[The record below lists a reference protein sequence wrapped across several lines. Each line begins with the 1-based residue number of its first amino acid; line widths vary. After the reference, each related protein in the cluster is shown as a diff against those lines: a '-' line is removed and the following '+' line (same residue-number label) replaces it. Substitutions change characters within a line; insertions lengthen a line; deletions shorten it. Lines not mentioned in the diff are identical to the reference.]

1 MPSIPK
7 IRRRGQKQQMAVD
20 RPLSV
25 TANFELHYEEVVRNN
40 KFAIIAFLA
49 TGLVAVASFIPTAVY
64 QSVAGTET
72 VTIETEDANLTNGAK
87 VESDPKATGG
97 LYILLKS
104 NKDN

>member
-7 IRRRGQKQQMAVD
+7 IRRRGSKRQINVD

-25 TANFELHYEEVVRNN
+25 TANFELHYEEVVKHN

-49 TGLVAVASFIPTAVY
+49 TGLLAIGAFIPTAVY

-72 VTIETEDANLTNGAK
+72 VTIETEDAKLSNGAQ
-87 VESDPKATGG
+87 VESDPAAAGG
-97 LYILLKS
+97 LYIVLK
-104 NKDN
+104 KQDK